1 MAHSVLLTEGQA
13 AEWLTVR
20 KKTLQAW
27 RVRGGGPKFVKLG
40 CCVRDL
46 GRDLEEFVAQ
56 RTLNHTSSMAP
67 QRVGAHE
74 G

>member
-40 CCVRDL
+40 RCVRYVES
-46 GRDLEEFVAQ
+46 DLEEFVAL

-67 QRVGAHE
+67 QRVGAQE